1 VKGLHLDVYKHG
13 KYDSTNGGL
22 SGKVT
27 SITVVNLGPDSEV
40 FDVTPDAP
48 AFKLVINSYNTLK
61 LVPVGDPRAEEC
73 IGPMFG
79 GNYAATSD
87 SRFSRACEKLLGH
100 SFYGAVPIHDRFE
113 TQRQYNALSD

>member
-1 VKGLHLDVYKHG
+1 MKGLTLDVYKHG

-22 SGKVT
+22 SGKVD
-27 SITVVNLGPDSEV
+27 SITVVNLGPDSEI
-40 FDVTPDAP
+40 FEASDKAP
-48 AFKLVINSYNTLK
+48 AFKLVKNAYNTLK
-61 LVPVGDPRAEEC
+61 LVPVVGDAEGRG

-100 SFYGAVPIHDRFE
+100 SFYGAVPIHDRYE
-113 TQRQYNALSD
+113 TPAQYEALSK